1 VAEPSL
7 VARPDPLDAGAMKTT
22 GNTIFIAG
30 GTSGLGLGL
39 ALRWHALG
47 NQVVIGGRR
56 KELLDEIAAQH
67 PGIATVVLDIDDP
80 ASIQAAYD
88 EVTTRYPDLN
98 VLLTMSGIMRPE
110 NLLDPGHLETA
121 EATITTNLLGTI
133 RTVAVFT
140 PYLVTKQ
147 NATILTVSSGLAF
160 IPLVITPTYNAT
172 KAAIHSY
179 TQSLR
184 IQLAGTGVQVIEV
197 IPPGVQTELM
207 GPQQLDDER
216 AMPLEEYLAETMTLL
231 ADQPDAAEITVQ
243 RVGFLRDAERENR
256 YDQTVA
262 AVNAH

>member
-1 VAEPSL
+1 
-7 VARPDPLDAGAMKTT
+7 MKTT
-22 GNTIFIAG
+22 GNTIFITG

-39 ALRWHALG
+39 ALRFHALG
-47 NQVVIGGRR
+47 NKVIIGGRR
-56 KELLDEIAAQH
+56 KELLDEIAAEH
-67 PGIATVVLDIDDP
+67 AGIGTVVLDVDDP

-88 EVTTRYPDLN
+88 EVTSSYPELN
-98 VLLTMSGIMRPE
+98 AVLTMSGIMHPE
-110 NLLDPGHLETA
+110 NLLDPGHLDTA

-133 RTVAVFT
+133 RTLAKFT
-140 PYLVTKQ
+140 PYLMAKQ
-147 NATILTVSSGLAF
+147 KATILTVSSGLAF
-160 IPLVITPTYNAT
+160 VPLAFTPTYNAT

-184 IQLAGTGVQVIEV
+184 IQLAGTAVQVIEL
-197 IPPGVQTELM
+197 IPPAVQTALM
-207 GPQQLDDER
+207 GQQNDER